1 MRFFLLLRPQVVMIR
16 CMGNTSRASRSATS
30 LVVFGIVLTIL
41 STMGLILVPAPLE
54 QTPVASPTPAPTLI
68 VVDVTATLPQQAVI
82 QRGVVAATLPPLTP
96 TSTLE
101 PTQAPLPTI
110 VWTDAEKNA
119 LSWLCWYE
127 VRGMG
132 DVRTDACLSV
142 ISTVRAR
149 YAYNSGFGTS
159 DVISTILAEGQ
170 FTGVKIDTAR
180 PAPDAD
186 LLWMVEVYASG
197 ARGSCTGYF
206 YFDSVSGGPSLCVIR
221 SSNGQFIEFHNGWR

>member
-1 MRFFLLLRPQVVMIR
+1 MIHY
-16 CMGNTSRASRSATS
+16 MGDISRSSRSAAA
-30 LVVFGIVLTIL
+30 LVVFGIILTIL
-41 STMGLILVPAPLE
+41 STMGLILVPAPVK
-54 QTPVASPTPAPTLI
+54 QITVASHTPVPTMI
-68 VVDVTATLPQQAVI
+68 VVNVTATLPQQAMI
-82 QRGVVAATLPPLTP
+82 QRGVAAATLPPLTP
-96 TSTLE
+96 TPTLE
-101 PTQAPLPTI
+101 PTQAPRPTI

-119 LSWLCWYE
+119 LTWLCWYE

-170 FTGVKIDTAR
+170 FTGVKIDTTR
-180 PAPDAD
+180 PAPDAE
-186 LLWMVEVYASG
+186 LLWMVEIYVSG

-206 YFDSVSGGPSLCVIR
+206 YFDSLSGGPSLCVIR
-221 SSNGQFIEFHNGWR
+221 SSNGQFVEFHNGW

>member
-1 MRFFLLLRPQVVMIR
+1 LLPRSQAVMIH
-16 CMGNTSRASRSATS
+16 CMGNTSQSSRGAAA
-30 LVVFGIVLTIL
+30 LVVVGIVLTIL
-41 STMGLILVPAPLE
+41 STMGLLLVPDLPE
-54 QTPVASPTPAPTLI
+54 QTVVVSHTPVPTTI
-68 VVDVTATLPQQAVI
+68 VLNVTATLPQQAMI
-82 QRGVVAATLPPLTP
+82 QRGMVAAPLPPPTLTTAP
-96 TSTLE
+96 ES
-101 PTQAPLPTI
+101 TQAPLPTI

-159 DVISTILAEGQ
+159 DVISTILAKGQ
-170 FTGVKIDTAR
+170 FTGVKIDTAQ
-180 PAPDAD
+180 PAPDPE
-186 LLWMVEVYASG
+186 LLWMVEIYASG

-206 YFDSVSGGPSLCVIR
+206 YFDSISGGPSLCVIR
-221 SSNGQFIEFHNGWR
+221 SSNGQFVEFHNGW

>member
-1 MRFFLLLRPQVVMIR
+1 
-16 CMGNTSRASRSATS
+16 MGNISPHDRSYRRAKA
-30 LVVFGIVLTIL
+30 LIVLGIVLVIL
-41 STMGLILVPAPLE
+41 STTGLVLVPDTPELAVAVSH
-54 QTPVASPTPAPTLI
+54 TPVPTVFVPI
-68 VVDVTATLPQQAVI
+68 VTATPPQQAMV
-82 QRGVVAATLPPLTP
+82 QRGVAASTLPPPTP
-96 TSTLE
+96 TSTPE
-101 PTQAPLPTI
+101 TTPISAAETTRTPLPTI

-170 FTGVKIDTAR
+170 FTGVKIDTAQA
-180 PAPDAD
+180 APDPE
-186 LLWMVEVYASG
+186 LFWMVEIYAGG
-197 ARGSCTGYF
+197 ARGSCTGYY
-206 YFDSVSGGPSLCVIR
+206 YFDSLSGGPSLCVIR
-221 SSNGQFIEFHNGWR
+221 SSNGQFIEFHNGW

>member
-1 MRFFLLLRPQVVMIR
+1 MIH
-16 CMGNTSRASRSATS
+16 CMGNTSQSSRSAAA
-30 LVVFGIVLTIL
+30 LVVFGIILTIL

-54 QTPVASPTPAPTLI
+54 QIAVASRTPVPTMI
-68 VVDVTATLPQQAVI
+68 VVNVTATLPQQAMV
-82 QRGVVAATLPPLTP
+82 QRAVPAATLPPLTLTP
-96 TSTLE
+96 TLE
-101 PTQAPLPTI
+101 PTQGPLPTI
-110 VWTDAEKNA
+110 VWTGAEKNA

-170 FTGVKIDTAR
+170 FTGVKIDTAQ
-180 PAPDAD
+180 PAPDPE
-186 LLWMVEVYASG
+186 LLWMVEIYTGG

-206 YFDSVSGGPSLCVIR
+206 YFDSISGGPSLCVIR
-221 SSNGQFIEFHNGWR
+221 SSNGQFVEFHNGW

>member
-1 MRFFLLLRPQVVMIR
+1 MGTVSRYPRSSRFARQLIIL
-16 CMGNTSRASRSATS
+16 
-30 LVVFGIVLTIL
+30 GIVLVIV
-41 STMGLILVPAPLE
+41 STLGLALVPEAPAEPTL
-54 QTPVASPTPAPTLI
+54 VVLPTPLPT
-68 VVDVTATLPQQAVI
+68 VVIPDTTATPPQQAMI
-82 QRGVVAATLPPLTP
+82 QREVAAATLPAPTIPTSILTP
-96 TSTLE
+96 VSEVTRG
-101 PTQAPLPTI
+101 PQPTI

-170 FTGVKIDTAR
+170 FTGVKIDVNQ
-180 PAPDAD
+180 PAPDPE
-186 LLWMVEVYASG
+186 LLWMVEIYAGG

-206 YFDSVSGGPSLCVIR
+206 YFDSIPGDPSLCVIR
-221 SSNGQFIEFHNGWR
+221 SSNGQFIEFHNGW